1 MKRWFACL
9 TALILLCATAS
20 AGASGLGGAL
30 DAWLGEEV
38 RLEMSLELTTLTPY
52 GEADIGRLNAALGHM
67 SMAAALEGESTA
79 MSLMVD
85 GESLMTLSQYDAQ
98 GVSTL
103 TTSLLPNRTLV
114 SAASALDVLFDNPAA
129 QESAFDAL
137 DAIAQVEACY
147 QELTDA
153 IVPFAEQKK
162 ANYKIAD
169 VGTSRWSRIARLTT
183 DQSAMLSP
191 LIAQV
196 LGCGMDAAYR
206 GLLEGMTYDKG
217 FIVGLYQTEEG
228 GDDLAVYIKGGVTF
242 ADGTERQLAYQWA
255 FSTDEDGVR
264 TDTYKFEL
272 TTDRSPSDNRVI
284 SATYRRGADGL
295 PIEGQSSCAIKVG
308 GVTDTTTLTHDI
320 SLEQG
325 ALTGSVVTALKH
337 TESGESETLTTTLV
351 PALTL
356 EDGTLSGS
364 VTVEQ
369 GTGKNPT
376 LAFTLRFSDTP
387 AQVAA
392 AQPAEQTQ
400 AYDPMPKSSLQQNV
414 EVLQEV
420 REYLVG
426 EPPIGYTRYEIP
438 QTMQT
443 YDLDAADEAQLADL
457 VDEAVQ
463 RLAGRLLVAL
473 ASLGGEDA
481 ALLEQNMSEEDY
493 AAFLTLLNGL

>member
-1 MKRWFACL
+1 
-9 TALILLCATAS
+9 
-20 AGASGLGGAL
+20 
-30 DAWLGEEV
+30 
-38 RLEMSLELTTLTPY
+38 
-52 GEADIGRLNAALGHM
+52 
-67 SMAAALEGESTA
+67 MA
-79 MSLMVD
+79 
-85 GESLMTLSQYDAQ
+85 
-98 GVSTL
+98 
-103 TTSLLPNRTLV
+103 
-114 SAASALDVLFDNPAA
+114 
-129 QESAFDAL
+129 
-137 DAIAQVEACY
+137 
-147 QELTDA
+147 
-153 IVPFAEQKK
+153 
-162 ANYKIAD
+162 
-169 VGTSRWSRIARLTT
+169 
-183 DQSAMLSP
+183 
-191 LIAQV
+191 
-196 LGCGMDAAYR
+196 
-206 GLLEGMTYDKG
+206 
-217 FIVGLYQTEEG
+217 
-228 GDDLAVYIKGGVTF
+228 
-242 ADGTERQLAYQWA
+242 
-255 FSTDEDGVR
+255 
-264 TDTYKFEL
+264 
-272 TTDRSPSDNRVI
+272 
-284 SATYRRGADGL
+284 
-295 PIEGQSSCAIKVG
+295 
-308 GVTDTTTLTHDI
+308 
-320 SLEQG
+320 
-325 ALTGSVVTALKH
+325 TALKH